1 MRTLAIVFG
10 LMLIAAP
17 AFAGPNPQAAL
28 AMHTVASYEYLYC
41 PELMGLQYLPG
52 LCDDIDNSATV
63 EDLDASGGYV
73 YVVFMAYNVGCLS
86 GVEYCI
92 AGWPVSRGAP
102 PAPVLMYCPEGS
114 LVLGNPLGTGG
125 IQGFG
130 ESVCPAVEPT
140 CGVVG
145 FAYFVWG
152 AYAYPTYLPVTLDYV
167 GSAYSYPTDPRTFVL
182 GPGPWYE
189 EDLAVSTHGCTI
201 WGMYPE
207 VVPYA
212 DCHGVTA
219 TDPVSWSNVKA
230 MYR

>member
-114 LVLGNPLGTGG
+114 LVLGNPLATGG

-130 ESVCPAVEPT
+130 ESVCPLLD
-140 CGVVG
+140 CGQIG

-152 AYAYPTYLPVTLDYV
+152 AYAYPTYLPVILSYT
-167 GSAYSYPTDPRTFVL
+167 GSAYSYPDDPRTFVL
-182 GPGPWYE
+182 GPGPLYE
-189 EDLAVSTHGCTI
+189 EDLTVSTHGCTI
-201 WGMYPE
+201 WGVHAE
-207 VVPYA
+207 TVPYF
-212 DCHGVTA
+212 DCTGGTA
-219 TDPVSWSNVKA
+219 VDPTSWSNVKA